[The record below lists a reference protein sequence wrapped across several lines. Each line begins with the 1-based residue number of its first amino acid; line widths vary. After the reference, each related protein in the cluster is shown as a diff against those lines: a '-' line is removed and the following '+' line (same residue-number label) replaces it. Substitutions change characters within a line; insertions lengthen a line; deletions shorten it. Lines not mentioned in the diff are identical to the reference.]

1 MMMMMM
7 MKRMMMMIV
16 TISLNREDQKDPAM
30 MILINHDLNHNH
42 HDHNG
47 SNAMM
52 PISKFVTMEDNDEDA
67 LAYRAGVSYDSND
80 NNIEL

>member
-1 MMMMMM
+1 MKM
-7 MKRMMMMIV
+7 MKMMKGMIMMIV
-16 TISLNREDQKDPAM
+16 TISLNKEDHKDPAM
-30 MILINHDLNHNH
+30 MILINHDLNHNP

-52 PISKFVTMEDNDEDA
+52 PISNFVTMEDNDEDA
-67 LAYRAGVSYDSND
+67 LAYRAGVSYDNND